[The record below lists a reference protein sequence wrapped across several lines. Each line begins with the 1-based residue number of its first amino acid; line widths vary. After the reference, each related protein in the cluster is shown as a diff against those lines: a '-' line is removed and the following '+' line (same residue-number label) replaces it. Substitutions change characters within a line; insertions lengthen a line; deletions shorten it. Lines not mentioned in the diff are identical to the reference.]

1 MDETEQ
7 ISETLHMIHGN
18 SNTLNEI
25 IFHAVYIPEENL
37 NFSMENNIKGK
48 YIKIN
53 NFFSSLTF

>member
-18 SNTLNEI
+18 STLNEI

-37 NFSMENNIKGK
+37 NFSIENNIKGK
-48 YIKIN
+48 YMKIS
-53 NFFSSLTF
+53 NFLSSLTF